1 MTQSNSSTTTQS
13 KTNGDWGRKP
23 PYKDMNTF
31 KTISYKD
38 YVIALV
44 YDTEPDSPREWD
56 NLGRMAF
63 YHGRY
68 NLGDRKQIDDA
79 FALQEYLEENKDTI
93 LYIPVYMYDHGGITI
108 KTSPFGCEW
117 DSGLLGYIYVSR
129 EKAREEG
136 FTDDSMIYDRLED
149 EVAIYDQYLRGDVYG
164 YKIFDGEGNELDSC
178 YGFYGDQTC
187 EDAGKEMVDYYDR
200 TTPKQLELELA

>member
-1 MTQSNSSTTTQS
+1 
-13 KTNGDWGRKP
+13 
-23 PYKDMNTF
+23 MNTF

-38 YVIALV
+38 YVIELV

-79 FALQEYLEENKDTI
+79 FALREYLETNADTI
-93 LYIPVYMYDHGGITI
+93 LYLPVYMYDHGGITI

-129 EKAREEG
+129 EQAKRQG
-136 FTDDSMIYDRLED
+136 FNDDSKIYDQLEA
-149 EVAIYDQYLRGDVYG
+149 EVKTYDQYLRGDVYG
-164 YKIFDGEGNELDSC
+164 YIIFDADDNELDSC
-178 YGFYGDQTC
+178 FGFYGSDYC
-187 EDAGKEMVDYYDR
+187 INEAKSMVDYYDR
-200 TTPKQLELELA
+200 TTPKQYELDLA

>member
-1 MTQSNSSTTTQS
+1 
-13 KTNGDWGRKP
+13 
-23 PYKDMNTF
+23 MNTF

-38 YVIALV
+38 YVIELV
-44 YDTEPDSPREWD
+44 YDTEPDNPREWD

-63 YHGRY
+63 YHRRY
-68 NLGDRKQIDDA
+68 NLGDRKQVDDA
-79 FALQEYLEENKDTI
+79 FALREYLETNADTI
-93 LYIPVYMYDHGGITI
+93 LYLPVYMYEHGGITI
-108 KTSPFGCEW
+108 KTSPFSCQW

-129 EKAREEG
+129 EKAHEDG
-136 FTDDSMIYDRLED
+136 FTDDSMIYDCLEG

-164 YKIFDGEGNELDSC
+164 YKILDKEGNELDSC

-200 TTPKQLELELA
+200 TTPKQYELAFG

>member
-1 MTQSNSSTTTQS
+1 
-13 KTNGDWGRKP
+13 
-23 PYKDMNTF
+23 MNTF

-44 YDTEPDSPREWD
+44 YDTEPDNPREWD

-63 YHGRY
+63 YHGRWT
-68 NLGDRKQIDDA
+68 LGDAKQYEDGL
-79 FALQEYLEENKDTI
+79 ALKEYLETNPNI
-93 LYIPVYMYDHGGITI
+93 LYLPVYMYDHGGITI
-108 KTSPFGCEW
+108 KTSPFGCQW
-117 DSGLLGYIYVSR
+117 DSGLLGFIYVSR
-129 EKAREEG
+129 EDALHDG
-136 FTDDSMIYDRLED
+136 FTDDGMIYDQLEE

-200 TTPKQLELELA
+200 TTPKQYELAFG